1 MKLAALSI
9 TEEARMLRRLFVG
22 RRGHTLLVGW
32 RRELG
37 RGFAEVA
44 VFGAAG
50 AMDALA
56 EMGGHA
62 AGGALN

>member
-1 MKLAALSI
+1 
-9 TEEARMLRRLFVG
+9 MLRRLFVG
-22 RRGHTLLVGW
+22 RGGHTLLVGW

-44 VFGAAG
+44 VFGGAV

-56 EMGGHA
+56 EIV
-62 AGGALN
+62 GAETSGSVH

>member
-1 MKLAALSI
+1 
-9 TEEARMLRRLFVG
+9 MLCRLLVG
-22 RRGHTLLVGW
+22 RGGHTLLVGW

-44 VFGAAG
+44 VFGAEG

-56 EMGGHA
+56 EM
-62 AGGALN
+62 AGTRVSGEAN

>member
-9 TEEARMLRRLFVG
+9 TEESRMLRRLFVG

-37 RGFAEVA
+37 RGYFEAACFGGA
-44 VFGAAG
+44 V

-56 EMGGHA
+56 EMHGQDVSGVVH
-62 AGGALN
+62 

>member
-1 MKLAALSI
+1 MRFASLSI

-37 RGFAEVA
+37 RGLAEVA
-44 VFGAAG
+44 VFGGEA

-56 EMGGHA
+56 EIV
-62 AGGALN
+62 GAETSGSVH